1 MIVLYVLGRQVGVY
15 SSSVKPLINKM
26 QIALLQGPTRLL
38 FFFFLIFIYLFIFYL
53 HGIWGLNSLTK
64 DLTCNPRHWK
74 YGASTSGPPGVS
86 PTRFLVKV
94 TEP

>member
-38 FFFFLIFIYLFIFYL
+38 FFFFKFLFIYLFFICM
-53 HGIWGLNSLTK
+53 G
-64 DLTCNPRHWK
+64 
-74 YGASTSGPPGVS
+74 YGVLIP
-86 PTRFLVKV
+86 
-94 TEP
+94 